1 MLKDSNYF
9 SWRNISEMA
18 DIDSHIV
25 FATTLMGKYDWEEA
39 TKHRLEKQVSA
50 IVDKQN
56 DNLLNISVIG
66 EFSTGKSSFINALVG
81 YELLAVNVIQ
91 GTTVAITIIEYS
103 EQFSIT
109 LTDFSGK
116 SLKIIFK
123 SIDSLRQQLHIY
135 TTDAAYA
142 KKIDYVTVTL
152 PSDILKNGYRI
163 IDTPGTNSL
172 ELWHEEVTCRAIKE
186 LSDLSIILTD
196 STQPMPATLVSFL
209 DNTLGDSVE
218 SCAFVANKID
228 RIGDKERDGIIKF
241 IGKKICQSFDIE
253 NPMVLP
259 FSSVALTNSFA
270 KETVSV
276 DSGSFLLTTSSL
288 ERLLSY
294 TAKQRLRAQ
303 AQKILHLVDDI
314 YSTLDNNIKS
324 IAAQYQQELQML
336 ERSRQTDFKPFIS
349 RQIYLRQKSF
359 MAGAQDYKYKVESV
373 CDSLASTAKNN
384 IETKIQNYST
394 LDALSNYI
402 KGSLSKDIKDE
413 GRSIISGT
421 EAQFKKLRTLFNK
434 ELKQFQKEFEREF
447 DKLKILS
454 VKFNLKPKDMVVRH
468 SAHSANIGPVTTL
481 ITEELS
487 KENWAVGGGAA
498 AGAAIGTV
506 LAPGIGTIVGTV
518 IGLFAGAAAAPDTSG
533 VKGKIKS
540 KLSIPLHSYYRSV
553 ASDCMTNYNNFVDDI
568 RSRLETEIN
577 RYYSTYASTIA
588 QRIKDWEARHRAVK
602 GRIQMIEKEID
613 SLGSR
618 QQMIK
623 KMISKI

>member
-468 SAHSANIGPVTTL
+468 SAHSANIGPVTML

>member
-577 RYYSTYASTIA
+577 RCYSTYASTIA